1 MPHAGIF
8 FYIFFTDFTFHIF
21 FYVFFSDACLPILH
35 KDCRIRSNERKEEIN
50 MKTKITKVL
59 SFISA
64 ILLTVTF
71 AAGCQKS
78 ETPKTSGEQPK
89 SEQSSLSGTLQ
100 MVGSTSMEKM
110 ANALSESFMQ
120 KNSGVTVNAEF
131 IGSSAGIEALASGSA
146 DIGNSSRNL
155 KDSEKSQGIIENIVA
170 IDGIAVI
177 TDKSNTVSD
186 LTREQLTD
194 IYTGKIKNWSELGG
208 QSAAIV
214 VIGRE
219 AGSGTRGAF
228 EEILK
233 IEDQCAYS
241 NELDSTGAVLSKVTS
256 TPGSIGYVSL
266 DVIDDSVNVFKL
278 EGVEATAEN
287 IKAGA
292 YFLQRPFVMATKGEI
307 SKQNDIVKAWFS
319 YIDSDEGQA
328 IIKKVG
334 LISAK

>member
-8 FYIFFTDFTFHIF
+8 FYIFFTDFTFRIF

-35 KDCRIRSNERKEEIN
+35 KDCRIRSNERKEENI
-50 MKTKITKVL
+50 MKKITKVL

-64 ILLTVTF
+64 IFLTVTF

-78 ETPKTSGEQPK
+78 ETSKTSGEQPK

-100 MVGSTSMEKM
+100 MAGSTSMEKM

-241 NELDSTGAVLSKVTS
+241 NELDSTGAVLSKVAS

-287 IKAGA
+287 IKAGT
-292 YFLQRPFVMATKGEI
+292 YFLQRLFVMATKGEI

>member
-1 MPHAGIF
+1 MWAYF

-35 KDCRIRSNERKEEIN
+35 KDCRIRSNERKEENI
-50 MKTKITKVL
+50 MKKITKVL

-64 ILLTVTF
+64 IFLTVTF

-100 MVGSTSMEKM
+100 MAGSTSMEKM

-146 DIGNSSRNL
+146 DIGNSSRSL

-177 TDKSNTVSD
+177 TDKSNTVSN
-186 LTREQLTD
+186 LTKQQLTD

-241 NELDSTGAVLSKVTS
+241 NELDSTGAVLSKVAS

-266 DVIDDSVNVFKL
+266 DVIDDSINVFKL

>member
-35 KDCRIRSNERKEEIN
+35 KDCRIRSNERKEENI
-50 MKTKITKVL
+50 MKKITKVL

-64 ILLTVTF
+64 IFLTVTF

-78 ETPKTSGEQPK
+78 ETSKTSGEQPK

-100 MVGSTSMEKM
+100 MAGSTSMEKM

-146 DIGNSSRNL
+146 DIGNSSRSL

-241 NELDSTGAVLSKVTS
+241 NELDSTGAVLSKVAS

-287 IKAGA
+287 IKAGT

-319 YIDSDEGQA
+319 YIDSDKGQA

>member
-100 MVGSTSMEKM
+100 MAGSTSMEKM

-146 DIGNSSRNL
+146 DIGNSSRSL

-177 TDKSNTVSD
+177 TDKSNTVSN
-186 LTREQLTD
+186 LTKQQLTD

>member
-21 FYVFFSDACLPILH
+21 FYVLFSDACLPILH
-35 KDCRIRSNERKEEIN
+35 KGCRIRSNERKEENI
-50 MKTKITKVL
+50 MKKITKVL

-64 ILLTVTF
+64 ILLTVAFT
-71 AAGCQKS
+71 AGCQKS

-89 SEQSSLSGTLQ
+89 SEQSALSGTLQ
-100 MVGSTSMEKM
+100 MAGSTSMEKM

-146 DIGNSSRNL
+146 DIGNSSRSL

-241 NELDSTGAVLSKVTS
+241 NELDSTGAVLSKVAS

-287 IKAGA
+287 IKAGT

>member
-21 FYVFFSDACLPILH
+21 FYLFFSDACLPILH
-35 KDCRIRSNERKEEIN
+35 KDCRIRSNERKEENI
-50 MKTKITKVL
+50 MKKITKVL

-64 ILLTVTF
+64 VLLTVTF

-78 ETPKTSGEQPK
+78 ETPKTSGAQPK

-100 MVGSTSMEKM
+100 MAGSTSMEKM

-146 DIGNSSRNL
+146 DIGNSSRSL

-194 IYTGKIKNWSELGG
+194 IYMGKIKNWSELGG

-241 NELDSTGAVLSKVTS
+241 NELDSTGAVLSKVAS

-292 YFLQRPFVMATKGEI
+292 YFLQGPFVMAAKGEI

>member
-35 KDCRIRSNERKEEIN
+35 KDCRIRSNERKEENI
-50 MKTKITKVL
+50 MKKITKVL

-64 ILLTVTF
+64 IFLTVTF

-78 ETPKTSGEQPK
+78 ETSKTSGEQPK

-100 MVGSTSMEKM
+100 MAGSTSMEKM

-146 DIGNSSRNL
+146 DIGNSSRSL

-177 TDKSNTVSD
+177 TDKSNTVSN

-241 NELDSTGAVLSKVTS
+241 NELDSTGAVLSKVAS

-287 IKAGA
+287 IKAGT

>member
-1 MPHAGIF
+1 MWAYF

-35 KDCRIRSNERKEEIN
+35 KDCRIRSNERKEENI
-50 MKTKITKVL
+50 MKKITKVL

-64 ILLTVTF
+64 IFLTVTF

-100 MVGSTSMEKM
+100 MAGSTSMEKM

-146 DIGNSSRNL
+146 DIGNSSRSL

-177 TDKSNTVSD
+177 TDKSNTVSN
-186 LTREQLTD
+186 LTKQQLTD

-241 NELDSTGAVLSKVTS
+241 NELDSTGAVLSKVAS

-287 IKAGA
+287 IKAGT

>member
-1 MPHAGIF
+1 MRAYF

-64 ILLTVTF
+64 VLLTVTF

-89 SEQSSLSGTLQ
+89 SEQSALSGTLQ
-100 MVGSTSMEKM
+100 MAGSTSMEKM

-146 DIGNSSRNL
+146 DIGNSSRSL

-177 TDKSNTVSD
+177 TDKSNTVSN
-186 LTREQLTD
+186 LTKQQLTD

-241 NELDSTGAVLSKVTS
+241 NELDSTGAVLSKVAS

-307 SKQNDIVKAWFS
+307 SKQSDIVKAWFS

>member
-78 ETPKTSGEQPK
+78 GTPKTSGEQPK

-100 MVGSTSMEKM
+100 MAGRTSKEIK

-146 DIGNSSRNL
+146 DIGNSSRSL

-177 TDKSNTVSD
+177 TDKSITVSD

-241 NELDSTGAVLSKVTS
+241 NELDSTGAVLSKVAS

-287 IKAGA
+287 IKAGT

-319 YIDSDEGQA
+319 YINSDEGQA

>member
-8 FYIFFTDFTFHIF
+8 FYIFFMDFTFHIF
-21 FYVFFSDACLPILH
+21 FYLFFSDACLPILH
-35 KDCRIRSNERKEEIN
+35 KDCRIRSNERKEENI
-50 MKTKITKVL
+50 MKKITKVL

-100 MVGSTSMEKM
+100 MAGSTSMEKI

-146 DIGNSSRNL
+146 DIGNSSRSL

-177 TDKSNTVSD
+177 TDKSNTVSN
-186 LTREQLTD
+186 LTKQQLTD

-241 NELDSTGAVLSKVTS
+241 NELDSTGAVLSKVAS

-287 IKAGA
+287 IKAGT

>member
-21 FYVFFSDACLPILH
+21 FYLFFSDACLPILH
-35 KDCRIRSNERKEEIN
+35 KDCRIRSNERKEENI
-50 MKTKITKVL
+50 MKKITKVL
-59 SFISA
+59 SFILA
-64 ILLTVTF
+64 VLLTVTF

-89 SEQSSLSGTLQ
+89 SEQSALSGTLQ
-100 MVGSTSMEKM
+100 MAGSTSMEKI

-146 DIGNSSRNL
+146 DIGNSSRSL

-241 NELDSTGAVLSKVTS
+241 NELDSTGAVLSKVAS

>member
-1 MPHAGIF
+1 MWAYF

-21 FYVFFSDACLPILH
+21 FYLFFSDACLPILH

-64 ILLTVTF
+64 VLLTVAF

-89 SEQSSLSGTLQ
+89 SEQSALSGTLR
-100 MVGSTSMEKM
+100 MAGSTSMEKM

-146 DIGNSSRNL
+146 DIGNSSRSL

-241 NELDSTGAVLSKVTS
+241 NELDSTGAVLSKVAS

-278 EGVEATAEN
+278 EGVKATAEN

-307 SKQNDIVKAWFS
+307 SKQSDIVKAWFS

>member
-35 KDCRIRSNERKEEIN
+35 KDCRIRSNERKEENI
-50 MKTKITKVL
+50 MKKITKVL

-100 MVGSTSMEKM
+100 MAGSTSMEKM

-146 DIGNSSRNL
+146 DIGNSSRSL

-177 TDKSNTVSD
+177 TDKSNNVSD

-241 NELDSTGAVLSKVTS
+241 NELDSTGAVLSKVAS

-287 IKAGA
+287 IKAGT
-292 YFLQRPFVMATKGEI
+292 YFLQRPFAMATKGEI